1 MGFLSETL
9 GNGNSNPTPKA
20 KQGPKK
26 KSAPADADAPIKLKS
41 NTAELGDFSVN
52 DATAQLAEDLARI
65 PDVRRRL
72 EKLFKEE
79 PLVTSQ
85 WFRRVFVKKDAPE
98 GDSFKDED
106 KALDEWGAD
115 GYTQVFRLVEDGGL
129 GRVATT
135 EETVELIRLAAERKR
150 KLRKSSEN

>member
-65 PDVRRRL
+65 PDVRR
-72 EKLFKEE
+72 
-79 PLVTSQ
+79 
-85 WFRRVFVKKDAPE
+85 
-98 GDSFKDED
+98 
-106 KALDEWGAD
+106 
-115 GYTQVFRLVEDGGL
+115 
-129 GRVATT
+129 
-135 EETVELIRLAAERKR
+135 
-150 KLRKSSEN
+150 